1 MAMQPFSSQQAS
13 AQQVYH
19 SFSGFEQM
27 RAQARDGDSEALS
40 GAAKQFESVF
50 VQMMLKAMRD
60 TVPEGGLFESEQM
73 DFYEGMFDQ
82 QLSLN
87 IANGKGIGLAE
98 VIERQLGG
106 APASAK
112 PDTANADS
120 QDGGQQAVLKMPL
133 RSPFSALGPMMRPVA
148 IDKVAADSLSL
159 SKDGARLGGS
169 SVASEWQPTSPQ
181 AFVDE
186 LRPHAQRAAAA
197 IGVSEN
203 LLLAQA
209 ALETGWGQKVIAR
222 HDGASSY
229 NLFGIKATANW
240 QGDKAST
247 ATLEYRDGIARRERA
262 DFRAY
267 SSVEQSFN
275 DYVSFLSEQPR
286 YHEALQTS
294 SDEGFAEA
302 LQSSGYATDPAYAEK
317 ILDIKRRLDRGVPA
331 VLATGAVT
339 NGDRS

>member
-1 MAMQPFSSQQAS
+1 MTTQAFVNSQAS

-106 APASAK
+106 GK
-112 PDTANADS
+112 PTEKPGARVDAVLGTGPETA
-120 QDGGQQAVLKMPL
+120 LKMPR
-133 RSPFSALGPMMRPVA
+133 RSPFTAPGLAALHQQQAAQRMRDASAQLDRAPAPTQ
-148 IDKVAADSLSL
+148 
-159 SKDGARLGGS
+159 
-169 SVASEWQPTSPQ
+169 WQPTSPE
-181 AFVDE
+181 AFADA
-186 LRPHAQRAAAA
+186 LRPHARRAAATL
-197 IGVSEN
+197 GVSEN
-203 LLLAQA
+203 LLIAQA
-209 ALETGWGQKVIAR
+209 ALETGWGQKVMPR
-222 HDGASSY
+222 NEGGSSF
-229 NLFGIKATANW
+229 NLFGIKANAAW

-247 ATLEYRDGIARRERA
+247 ATLEYRDGIAQRERA
-262 DFRAY
+262 EFRAY
-267 SSVEQSFN
+267 TSIEQSFD
-275 DYVSFLSEQPR
+275 DYVAFLREQPR
-286 YHEALQTS
+286 YSAALQA
-294 SDEGFAEA
+294 SDDKAFVRG
-302 LQSSGYATDPAYAEK
+302 LQSAGYATDPAYAQK
-317 ILDIKRRLDRGVPA
+317 ILALKDRLDGA
-331 VLATGAVT
+331 SALELAAGLSARD
-339 NGDRS
+339 DRS